1 MNIVEQHEVASSSAE
16 DLPPQTPQEC
26 NQTVSQQNT
35 FMLTE
40 DTLKAIDA
48 ELGKLPPR
56 HAITVEA
63 AIKKLA
69 PRIKKMRADGYSAA
83 EVAAELNQRLGVFNM
98 SISARSLARYLP
110 PKTKPSAKQRAV

>member
-1 MNIVEQHEVASSSAE
+1 MNIVEHHEVASSSAD
-16 DLPPQTPQEC
+16 DLPLPPQEC
-26 NQTVSQQNT
+26 NQPVSQQNT

-56 HAITVEA
+56 HAITVET
-63 AIKKLA
+63 AIKTLA

-98 SISARSLARYLP
+98 RVSARSLARYLP
-110 PKTKPSAKQRAV
+110 PKIKPAAKQRAV